1 MFLSQKQKLFYL
13 LFNYEIVIGF
23 FIEKYTIKTGFY
35 CAINLIVNTIIK
47 NS

>member
-13 LFNYEIVIGF
+13 LFNYEIVIDF
-23 FIEKYTIKTGFY
+23 FIEKYATKKVFY